1 MIRSHSEPQEGE
13 PTLIL
18 NEREVQSLFEVMTE
32 AEIITEAT
40 QWVEKSFLEQDRGAL
55 RLHRRVHVD
64 YPEGRG
70 YEDGS
75 VIRILP
81 GLGVAGFR
89 AYPDHHDG
97 MCSTL
102 PERRGKS
109 ITGWGRSS

>member
-1 MIRSHSEPQEGE
+1 MSGRCK
-13 PTLIL
+13 
-18 NEREVQSLFEVMTE
+18 VLFEVMTE
-32 AEIITEAT
+32 AEIIAEAT

-55 RLHRRVHVD
+55 RLHRGVHVD
-64 YPEGRG
+64 YPKGRG

-81 GLGVAGFR
+81 GLGVAGFASIR
-89 AYPDHHDG
+89 IITTG

-109 ITGWGRSS
+109 IAGLGRGS